1 MKITVTIRNLS
12 QQVYLTLNDEKN
24 EAILGG
30 KPIQLEVAP
39 FASRLLTI
47 VSSWE
52 ERMVNDFIIDGEEYS
67 VKIEKDGKNY
77 LYEGRNK
84 FPKNYR
90 DFINLLRSANI
101 C

>member
-1 MKITVTIRNLS
+1 
-12 QQVYLTLNDEKN
+12 
-24 EAILGG
+24 
-30 KPIQLEVAP
+30 
-39 FASRLLTI
+39 
-47 VSSWE
+47 
-52 ERMVNDFIIDGEEYS
+52 MVNDFIIDGEEYS

>member
-1 MKITVTIRNLS
+1 MNKRIDIFVAEKIGI
-12 QQVYLTLNDEKN
+12 YDEKN
-24 EAILGG
+24 EAMLGG

-67 VKIEKDGKNY
+67 VKM
-77 LYEGRNK
+77 
-84 FPKNYR
+84 
-90 DFINLLRSANI
+90 
-101 C
+101 